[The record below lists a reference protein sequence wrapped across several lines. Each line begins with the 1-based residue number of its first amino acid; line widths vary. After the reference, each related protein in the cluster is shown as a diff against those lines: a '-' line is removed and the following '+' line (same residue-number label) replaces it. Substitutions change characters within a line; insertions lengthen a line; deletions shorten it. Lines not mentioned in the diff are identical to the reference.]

1 MCRTTPSYLW
11 NCCASSPCS
20 PKVSLLHAN
29 CSQACPGWGSR
40 QTLNLDRF
48 TCGQSC
54 TPAISKSDSKLIVTI
69 CSNFSIPLPFQV
81 VVWDTH
87 ALASIS
93 YSLPRKPILL
103 KNNDQSQGTSPLPAA
118 PPFYTGLPR
127 AFFLLSGGTCQIV
140 GWSMDRK
147 ACDLHIR
154 LELTLSLLLNER
166 NKSWKE
172 YVHGGIQTKARWTCR
187 PVLLL
192 EILLLP
198 LPMGYQSSGEG
209 VGYICD
215 SWANFSGK
223 VFPFIRCWNG
233 RAQVNQVLIFRELNS
248 QRNTC

>member
-11 NCCASSPCS
+11 NCCASSPCP
-20 PKVSLLHAN
+20 PKVSLLLAN

-40 QTLNLDRF
+40 QTLNPDRF

-54 TPAISKSDSKLIVTI
+54 TPAISKSGSKLTVTI
-69 CSNFSIPLPFQV
+69 CSSFSIPLPFQM

-103 KNNDQSQGTSPLPAA
+103 LKNNDQSQGTSPLSWA
-118 PPFYTGLPR
+118 PPLYTGLPR
-127 AFFLLSGGTCQIV
+127 VFFLLSGGTCQIT
-140 GWSMDRK
+140 GWSKERPWT
-147 ACDLHIR
+147 CDLHLR
-154 LELTLSLLLNER
+154 LAFTLSLLLNER

-172 YVHGGIQTKARWTCR
+172 YVHSGIQTKARWTCR

-198 LPMGYQSSGEG
+198 LPMGYQSSDEG
-209 VGYICD
+209 VGYFCD
-215 SWANFSGK
+215 
-223 VFPFIRCWNG
+223 
-233 RAQVNQVLIFRELNS
+233 
-248 QRNTC
+248 